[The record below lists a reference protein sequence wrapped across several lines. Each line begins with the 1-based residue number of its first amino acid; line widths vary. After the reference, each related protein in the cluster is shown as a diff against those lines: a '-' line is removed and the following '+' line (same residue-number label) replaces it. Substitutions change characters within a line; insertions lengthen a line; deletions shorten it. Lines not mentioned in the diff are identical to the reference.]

1 MTGGGGGAAAMFIRC
16 KALGGL
22 RLTTWELTAL
32 GRRREHCAMPRS
44 IARSRYAATL
54 VLLLA
59 LAGCTS
65 RVPVP
70 AKADE
75 PPPPYPVQ
83 TRERLLRLLDGEWRE
98 WGARTLDA
106 RSRPTRDSDEGPLAE
121 QHPAAFSKVL
131 AYWSSVGWQ
140 DTIERNKRAF
150 TLGIADACSP
160 DERAAGGR
168 DDVWGCLPWSAAF
181 VSFVMRAAGI
191 DQAEFPPSAA
201 HWSYV
206 DALVQQSDRWG
217 AGATFLAHEVEAQ
230 APAPGDLICADRS
243 SRGRLATLAQRREET
258 AIPRPMHCEIVI
270 ATSPGEVLAV
280 GGNVAQAVTAVR
292 YAADP
297 AGRLR
302 RNARAWFVVFE
313 NRIGAR

>member
-1 MTGGGGGAAAMFIRC
+1 MQGVWI
-16 KALGGL
+16 
-22 RLTTWELTAL
+22 LTAWGLTVL
-32 GRRREHCAMPRS
+32 GQRREHWAMLRS
-44 IARSRYAATL
+44 IALSRCAAAL
-54 VLLLA
+54 VLLVSLA
-59 LAGCTS
+59 ACAP

-70 AKADE
+70 SKAGE

-106 RSRPTRDSDEGPLAE
+106 RLGPTRDSDDSPLAE

-140 DTIERNKRAF
+140 DTIDRNKRAF
-150 TLGIADACSP
+150 TLGIADACTA

-168 DDVWGCLPWSAAF
+168 DAIWGCLPWSAAF
-181 VSFVMRAAGI
+181 ISFVMRAAGI
-191 DQAEFPPSAA
+191 DQAEFPPAAA

-217 AGATFLAHEVEAQ
+217 ARATFLAHEVDAY

-243 SRGRLATLAQRREET
+243 SRARLGALAQRRQET
-258 AIPRPMHCEIVI
+258 ATPRPMHCEIVI
-270 ATSPGEVLAV
+270 ATSPGEVLAI

-292 YAADP
+292 YATDP